1 MLKGLPALIAA
12 LAVTSL
18 PAAPAHAA
26 DDPVSGV
33 WSVHGRVDGFAFV
46 IDCTLKRVGE
56 AVTGVCVDSSSGR
69 RHPIL
74 SGRSHGDDV
83 SFTYASS
90 YLVTRFDVT
99 YEGRIVGG
107 AMHGA
112 VKAPGHQGVF
122 DATRR

>member
-12 LAVTSL
+12 LAIM
-18 PAAPAHAA
+18 PIMAAPAHAA

-33 WSVHGRVDGFAFV
+33 WTVHGRVDGFAFV
-46 IDCTLKRVGE
+46 IDCTLTRVGE
-56 AVTGVCVDSSSGR
+56 AVSGVCVDAGSGR

-74 SGRSHGDDV
+74 AGRVRGEDV
-83 SFTYASS
+83 SFTYQSS
-90 YLVTRFDVT
+90 YLLTKFDVT
-99 YEGRIVGG
+99 YEGRIAG
-107 AMHGA
+107 ASMRGA